1 MNQPLGEDWDWD
13 KNKKDMNIRLI
24 TIIKSFKHLISFF
37 YALQLVEPMLPL
49 VTISYVKL
57 IEVFFGLKTIEWII
71 HVYEEIRE
79 KVVNLVN
86 KFGTKEK

>member
-37 YALQLVEPMLPL
+37 YVLQLVEPMLPL

-57 IEVFFGLKTIEWII
+57 IEVFFGLKNIE
-71 HVYEEIRE
+71 
-79 KVVNLVN
+79 
-86 KFGTKEK
+86 

>member
-37 YALQLVEPMLPL
+37 CALQLVEPMLPL

-57 IEVFFGLKTIEWII
+57 IEVFFGLKNIE
-71 HVYEEIRE
+71 
-79 KVVNLVN
+79 
-86 KFGTKEK
+86 